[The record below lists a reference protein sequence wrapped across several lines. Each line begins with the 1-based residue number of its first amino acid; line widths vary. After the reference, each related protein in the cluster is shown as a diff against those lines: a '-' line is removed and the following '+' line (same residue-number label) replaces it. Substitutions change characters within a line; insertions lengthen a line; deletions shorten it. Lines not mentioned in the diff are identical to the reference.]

1 MKSIFKNIATELGYL
16 NEQESSDRD
25 KSKDTTSGEFN
36 VDVPVQNEMEKV
48 NIKYGHVTGPVDDV
62 TISWGDESHTVD
74 FEAEDVIDD
83 HGNEGNDM
91 TFVAYSQDDKWR
103 FIVDVSVGF
112 NYENSGEIQDVDWDT
127 LEIDVDDSKV
137 DSVKYDD
144 DIVEESIIKNTIKKV
159 VKEIKIKEQRINT
172 HYKGNC
178 CEWCTDLAAGRAIG
192 NYPPEGCEDWNC
204 NDCLREEKQPLNEA
218 KIQCGCDYPCDAQ
231 YGCYYIEECSPD
243 CDNCSSSCS
252 DPFPLNSQGM
262 MTQVD
267 PPIGGGLSADNPRD
281 TKFSDYEDRSDK
293 EMKAMNVTGLGKRQ
307 CETCSDCPDQGGSSP
322 CDYFICTKAGNCVDR
337 YMGGMKLNA
346 SKDAHNMFK
355 SPKQAS
361 KALKE
366 MLKRRAGIKK

>member
-36 VDVPVQNEMEKV
+36 VNVPVQNEMEKV

-83 HGNEGNDM
+83 HGNEGKDM

-144 DIVEESIIKNTIKKV
+144 DIVEESIIKKTPLGRLCTPKDIADSLFSIVEHSNFING
-159 VKEIKIKEQRINT
+159 ECIKID
-172 HYKGNC
+172 G
-178 CEWCTDLAAGRAIG
+178 GRNLYA
-192 NYPPEGCEDWNC
+192 
-204 NDCLREEKQPLNEA
+204 
-218 KIQCGCDYPCDAQ
+218 
-231 YGCYYIEECSPD
+231 
-243 CDNCSSSCS
+243 
-252 DPFPLNSQGM
+252 
-262 MTQVD
+262 
-267 PPIGGGLSADNPRD
+267 
-281 TKFSDYEDRSDK
+281 
-293 EMKAMNVTGLGKRQ
+293 
-307 CETCSDCPDQGGSSP
+307 
-322 CDYFICTKAGNCVDR
+322 
-337 YMGGMKLNA
+337 
-346 SKDAHNMFK
+346 
-355 SPKQAS
+355 
-361 KALKE
+361 
-366 MLKRRAGIKK
+366 

>member
-83 HGNEGNDM
+83 HGNEGKDM

-112 NYENSGEIQDVDWDT
+112 NYEDSGEIQDVDWDT

-281 TKFSDYEDRSDK
+281 TKFSDYEDYQVSDK
-293 EMKAMNVTGLGKRQ
+293 AFRGKIPSPSNDEEEIKARNLIG
-307 CETCSDCPDQGGSSP
+307 
-322 CDYFICTKAGNCVDR
+322 
-337 YMGGMKLNA
+337 
-346 SKDAHNMFK
+346 
-355 SPKQAS
+355 
-361 KALKE
+361 LKE
-366 MLKRRAGIKK
+366 ILKRRAGIKK